1 MMSSVR
7 SLNSLAGIVVDVL
20 RVNAG
25 SGGFDLGQVR
35 GEAEA
40 EQRPFEVSPAASS
53 QLISSTCRAK
63 PCHSLSNSIF
73 LPEAMQSWPQQPQ
86 QPQQP
91 QN

>member
-35 GEAEA
+35 
-40 EQRPFEVSPAASS
+40 EQCAFEVSPPDS
-53 QLISSTCRAK
+53 
-63 PCHSLSNSIF
+63 HN
-73 LPEAMQSWPQQPQ
+73 
-86 QPQQP
+86 
-91 QN
+91 